1 MESGLLD
8 VWTVRAC
15 DLLKLRCHMHCV
27 YRLEFRSEDHV
38 EK

>member
-15 DLLKLRCHMHCV
+15 DLLKSRCHMVIV
-27 YRLEFRSEDHV
+27 YIGLSLGV
-38 EK
+38 KTM